1 MINHSANERIIK
13 YELFK
18 KWKCGTINVRS
29 GKEKDEGAK
38 IYSIAKQIS
47 KMDLSFCCIQEI
59 KYRNSGKKLI
69 ELDNGRKYH
78 FLWCGTK
85 KRRQD
90 GVGILLLDDKEI
102 KFDDPDV
109 EDPRLMAFNLNIF
122 GFKIRL
128 LNVYAPSEPRSE
140 NLKNNFYRML
150 RKATVKNQ
158 KDQKLLVLGDFN
170 AKTSVACRKCDF
182 DGIKVVVDDNCNDN
196 GYRLK
201 NYCRNYKLGI
211 GSSFFDYQM
220 ENRWTWYSC
229 DKITKRV
236 NDYMLA
242 ERYIQ
247 QFVTNCIAEPDIDF
261 DSDHRILVTELN
273 SPKTKKARWKEPRI
287 LPGKPRPDAKFLFDD
302 GYRNRYVN
310 TVQQYLQNNP
320 MQINSTNEEKS
331 TRIVNTLQNA
341 AKNTIPLKT
350 KNRRDNNPWK
360 NDILFNNIIDS
371 RQNTDKTSNEY
382 KELTKKL
389 KKRIKFLKNQRLKQE
404 ASNINTFAT
413 NKEIEQLYKR
423 FTSDT
428 SPFLNNNPS
437 KKCDPVKLKD
447 HFQKHF
453 DRDYEK
459 DTPPELIVAPRFIEI
474 LKENNEHVNCE
485 PPSIEEITSVMK
497 KLKGGKA
504 ASDIPAEFIKAA
516 TTSDAFMQEMK
527 TLYIDIWNTVSI
539 PSSWSK
545 SKLVALWKGA
555 TKGKIEDP
563 TAYRGLQIGS
573 SLCKILIIIIIN
585 RFRGWYEGQLS
596 DQQQGFRSGRGT
608 TDGIF
613 ITKRIQQISHKTR
626 KTLYVLFV
634 DLTAAFDKIERS
646 WLFKSIR
653 QRIPGSQKIV
663 DLLEELYSYTTTA
676 LSDTPDD
683 VFRLILGV
691 RQGGPESPL
700 LYNLYMDYVMRVF
713 MEQCASKGIGYP
725 KFYFKIP
732 ASASRGERTRVGFN
746 QIDWIGYADDL
757 VLVFEDKATLQKA
770 LDELNLTFERF
781 SLKINSTKT
790 KTMIFNH
797 TDTANYPDTIAKIGE
812 ETIGNVKEF
821 RYLGSSI
828 RFDQNSTGDAEVDLR
843 IDCAESKF
851 YQHARKFFNRD
862 IAIKTRAQIFNAL
875 VRSRLVYGC
884 QTWSL
889 TVNQLQR
896 IKSCYTTMLR
906 KMLRNGYRRVE
917 GTFRYVLTNEQIF
930 KICGTSCV
938 GGFIANQQKKYL
950 AHVVRMDDSATAK
963 RLAFNANRS
972 TVPGRIVT
980 LFSSV
985 LMNEGCTTEEFCRN
999 AALRMF

>member
-1 MINHSANERIIK
+1 MK

-18 KWKCGTINVRS
+18 RWKCGTINIRS

-47 KMDLSFCCIQEI
+47 KMDLSFCCIQEM
-59 KYRNSGKKLI
+59 KYRNTGKKLI
-69 ELDNGRKYH
+69 ELDNGKKYH

-85 KRRQD
+85 KKRQH
-90 GVGILLLDDKEI
+90 GVGILYLDDNEI
-102 KFDDPDV
+102 EFDDPDV
-109 EDPRLMAFNLNIF
+109 QDSRLMAFNVKIF

-128 LNVYAPSEPRSE
+128 LNVYAPSEPSSE
-140 NLKNNFYRML
+140 NLKNNFYRIL
-150 RKATVKNQ
+150 RKATAKNQ
-158 KDQKLLVLGDFN
+158 KHQKLLVLGDFN

-182 DGIKVVVDDNCNDN
+182 DGVRVVDDDNCNDN

-211 GSSFFDYQM
+211 GSSFFEYQM

-242 ERYIQ
+242 EHYLQ
-247 QFVTNCIAEPDIDF
+247 QFVTNCIAEPNIDF

-273 SPKTKKARWKEPRI
+273 SPRTKKARWK
-287 LPGKPRPDAKFLFDD
+287 KPCKIHNKQRPDARFLSDD
-302 GYRNRYVN
+302 AHRNRYVYAI
-310 TVQQYLQNNP
+310 QQELRNP
-320 MQINSTNEEKS
+320 LLQINSDSEEKS
-331 TRIVNTLQNA
+331 KRIVDALNKA
-341 AKNTIPLKT
+341 AKNTIPPKT
-350 KNRRDNNPWK
+350 KFRSDNNPWK
-360 NDILFNNIIDS
+360 NDIEFNNIIDV
-371 RQNTDKTSNEY
+371 RQNVEKNSDEY

-404 ASNINTFAT
+404 ANNINMFAT
-413 NKEIEQLYKR
+413 NGEIEQLYKS
-423 FTSDT
+423 FTTDT
-428 SPFLNNNPS
+428 SPFVNNSPT
-437 KKCDPVKLKD
+437 KKCDPLKLKQ

-459 DTPPELIVAPRFIEI
+459 DTPPELVVAPRFIEI
-474 LKENNEHVNCE
+474 LKENSVHIKSE
-485 PPSIEEITSVMK
+485 PPSLEELTSVMR

-504 ASDIPAEFIKAA
+504 ASDVPAEFIKAA
-516 TTSDAFMQEMK
+516 TTSEAFMQEMK
-527 TLYIDIWNTVSI
+527 MLYVDIWNTVSI

-545 SKLVALWKGA
+545 SKLVAIWKGA
-555 TKGKIEDP
+555 SKGKIEDP
-563 TAYRGLQIGS
+563 MAYRGLQIGS

-585 RFRGWYEGQLS
+585 RLREWYESQLC

-613 ITKRIQQISHKTR
+613 ITKRIQQISHKMR
-626 KTLYVLFV
+626 KKLYVLFI

-663 DLLEELYSYTTTA
+663 DLLQKLYSYTTTA
-676 LSDTPDD
+676 LSNTPDD
-683 VFRLILGV
+683 IFQIILGV

-713 MEQCASKGIGYP
+713 MEQCALKGIGYP
-725 KFYFKIP
+725 KFYYRIP
-732 ASASRGERTRVGFN
+732 ACASQGERTRVGFN
-746 QIDWIGYADDL
+746 QTDWLGYADDL
-757 VLVFEDKATLQKA
+757 VLVFEDNVTLQRA
-770 LDELNLTFERF
+770 LDEINFTFERF

-797 TDTANYPDTIAKIGE
+797 SVTADYPETIARVGGE
-812 ETIGNVKEF
+812 DIENVKEF
-821 RYLGSSI
+821 RYLGSNI
-828 RFDQNSTGDAEVDLR
+828 RFDQHNTGDTEVDLR

-851 YQHARKFFNRD
+851 YQHARKFFNHD
-862 IAIKTRAQIFNAL
+862 IAIKTRTQMFNAL

-889 TVNQLQR
+889 TENHLQR

-906 KMLRNGYRRVE
+906 RMLRNGYRRVE
-917 GTFRYVLTNEQIF
+917 GTFRYVLTNEQIL
-930 KICGTSCV
+930 KICGTICV

-950 AHVVRMDDSATAK
+950 AHIIRMDDSSIAK

-972 TVPGRIVT
+972 TIPGRTVT

-985 LMNEGCTTEEFCRN
+985 LSNEGCPADEFCRN